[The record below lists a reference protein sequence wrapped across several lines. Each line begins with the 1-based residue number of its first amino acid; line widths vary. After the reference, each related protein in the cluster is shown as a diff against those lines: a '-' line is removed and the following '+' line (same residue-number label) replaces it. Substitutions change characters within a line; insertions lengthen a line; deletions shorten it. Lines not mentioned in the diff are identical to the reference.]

1 MTDETEEAEIKLLDF
16 GLGKIVGP
24 NEFTVE
30 PYGTVVISL
39 FIYQS
44 YVAPEILL
52 DKPYTKAVDMWSLGV
67 IVKFSFNMISCL

>member
-16 GLGKIVGP
+16 SLGKIVGP

-39 FIYQS
+39 FIY
-44 YVAPEILL
+44 
-52 DKPYTKAVDMWSLGV
+52 
-67 IVKFSFNMISCL
+67 